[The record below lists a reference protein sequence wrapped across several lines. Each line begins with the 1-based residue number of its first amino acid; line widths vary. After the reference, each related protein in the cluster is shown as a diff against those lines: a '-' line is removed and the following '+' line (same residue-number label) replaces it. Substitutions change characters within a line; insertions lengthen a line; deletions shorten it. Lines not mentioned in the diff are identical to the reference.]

1 MCVEHTLILPALE
14 AFEERLQ
21 DPTTYL
27 LFYHYFL
34 RSAVGESEWK
44 FLSGIEV
51 KRKNRKSFS
60 TQRLSSQAAPIDQRL
75 ASPLTEAFA
84 MIMLRNNYSVWLLEA
99 KEEFGSAL
107 RTDYDDD
114 IELEDGESMMSLT
127 EWIVMRHFI
136 VDLENGEEENGFV
149 FSIDEDTG
157 NELKEAY
164 IEMVKE
170 RRHRLNGCR
179 KYQKI
184 MESMTMI
191 DADETEQECTRKTK
205 RRKILRELKAYTG
218 AREKDERKYK
228 GWSKRGFQEMLS
240 IKHDVIKEEE
250 QYRKFVAAY
259 RRIVAAIEGQ
269 QSQRNS
275 VQEYP
280 TVCQLDGLYD
290 DIPTD

>member
-1 MCVEHTLILPALE
+1 MCVEHTLIFPAME

-44 FLSGIEV
+44 FLAGIEV
-51 KRKNRKSFS
+51 KRKNRRSFS
-60 TQRLSSQAAPIDQRL
+60 TQRLSNQAARIDQRL

-99 KEEFGSAL
+99 KEEFGDDL
-107 RTDYDDD
+107 RTDYDDN
-114 IELEDGESMMSLT
+114 IELEDGEPMMSLT
-127 EWIVMRHFI
+127 EWILMRHFI

-170 RRHRLNGCR
+170 RRQRLNGSR

-184 MESMTMI
+184 KESMTMI

-218 AREKDERKYK
+218 AREKDERIYK

-240 IKHDVIKEEE
+240 IKHEVIKEEQ
-250 QYRKFVAAY
+250 QYKKFCAAY
-259 RRIVAAIEGQ
+259 RSIVAAIEGQ
-269 QSQRNS
+269 QLPGNS
-275 VQEYP
+275 VQEYQ

>member
-1 MCVEHTLILPALE
+1 MCVEHTLIFPAME

-44 FLSGIEV
+44 SLAGIEV
-51 KRKNRKSFS
+51 KRK
-60 TQRLSSQAAPIDQRL
+60 
-75 ASPLTEAFA
+75 
-84 MIMLRNNYSVWLLEA
+84 NYSVWLLEA
-99 KEEFGSAL
+99 KEEFGDDL
-107 RTDYDDD
+107 RTDYDDN
-114 IELEDGESMMSLT
+114 IELEDGEPMMSLT
-127 EWIVMRHFI
+127 EWILMRHFI

-170 RRHRLNGCR
+170 RRQRLNGSR

-184 MESMTMI
+184 KESMTMI

-240 IKHDVIKEEE
+240 IKHEVIKEEE
-250 QYRKFVAAY
+250 QYKKFCAAY
-259 RRIVAAIEGQ
+259 RSIVAAIEGQ
-269 QSQRNS
+269 QLPGNS
-275 VQEYP
+275 VQEYQ